1 MNKAVSELVDT
12 LNGSLK
18 ELPAVAH
25 QFVNQ
30 WVVSHYVLSVVWL
43 LLVVVVALAIVF
55 IIKSGNNISNSKDT
69 YEDWD
74 DLIGH
79 MIAIGCLMIAAAV
92 FVGCMVWCV
101 YAATSPYIT
110 IIETLK

>member
-1 MNKAVSELVDT
+1 MNKAVSELVNT

-18 ELPAVAH
+18 ELPSVAH

-43 LLVVVVALAIVF
+43 LLVVASVLGIVF
-55 IIKSGNNISNSKDT
+55 VVKNGNKISNSKNT
-69 YEDWD
+69 YMGWD
-74 DLIGH
+74 DLLGH
-79 MIAIGCLMIAAAV
+79 MIVIGCLGVSAAT
-92 FVGCMVWCV
+92 FVGCMCWCV